1 MDLEIGSVY
10 RRKGRVYLAV
20 DLNLLISYVNGKC
33 EEVRP
38 SPSRVFRIDR
48 SLSINLLLVA
58 WEITLDELD
67 RTTYLYLRPAA
78 HRNVGVRQRRSKRRG
93 SNDEELEIFRA
104 LRLQRVF
111 IQHKSI

>member
-1 MDLEIGSVY
+1 MGLEIGSVY

-20 DLNLLISYVNGKC
+20 DCDRLISYVSGEC
-33 EEVRP
+33 EEV
-38 SPSRVFRIDR
+38 VLMCKEFEIDR
-48 SLSINLLLVA
+48 SLSVDLLLSA
-58 WEITLDELD
+58 WGITLDELD
-67 RTTYLYLRPAA
+67 RTTYLYLRPAD

-93 SNDEELEIFRA
+93 GNDEELEIFRA